1 MVGLHESP
9 EVQSILKELS
19 DIVVNTKQDCFSHL
33 EHPGHVYH
41 FQKQDKF
48 NIFYKD
54 EKEFSDCVPIN
65 RNMVFDHFEGGYVTA
80 LNGIQFD

>member
-9 EVQSILKELS
+9 EVQSNLKELS
-19 DIVVNTKQDCFSHL
+19 DIVVNTKQDCFPHL

-41 FQKQDKF
+41 FQKQDKLH
-48 NIFYKD
+48 IFYKD
-54 EKEFSDCVPIN
+54 EKEFSDCLPIN
-65 RNMVFDHFEGGYVTA
+65 RNMVFDHFVDRYFNA

>member
-48 NIFYKD
+48 KIFYKD

-65 RNMVFDHFEGGYVTA
+65 RNMVFDHCEGGYVTA
-80 LNGIQFD
+80 LNDIQFD